1 MAQTV
6 KVELVVYVGME
17 KYAIED
23 THVWSQTDDIE
34 PDQMAILLVNHIS
47 NKMEAAL
54 NPCMFTHE
62 MTIHNNEEA

>member
-34 PDQMAILLVNHIS
+34 PDQMAILLVNHIG

-62 MTIHNNEEA
+62 MNIHNNEEA